1 MGVHSITDAHSGEL
15 DPHVLSWLALP
26 AGVEPLSPVSDA
38 STTTELADDDA
49 SAASSVEA
57 TTIIQWLQQ
66 TPSRISQSYLYDMAG
81 SRLYEE
87 ICKTPEYYL
96 TCKEADLLLEYAE
109 EIATSPHCHDD
120 DADYEGA
127 IDEIKNNYTIAAAS
141 AAEEDKQL
149 LPQLQVIIEL
159 GSGDGHKN
167 LPLLEQLAKCAI
179 HTIYV
184 PIDISSEALN
194 SNLIVKMMTMC
205 SQHCLDEDGDG
216 DERSK
221 DIHLPPQPSWMSSL
235 EVKPLCGKFE
245 DCLPMAASMSNS
257 RVFLFLGSSLGNYN
271 DGEIINL
278 YRLVASYMTSTTST
292 DRFLV
297 GVDTPHSINKP
308 ANIIQAAYNDTRG
321 ITAAF
326 TLNALRHINTIANLD
341 FDYQYGGWKHSALY
355 KQCERSV
362 ITHVVA
368 NGMQTIHTTQD
379 GEIVRTYND
388 GELIF
393 VEQSRK
399 FDIHDMK
406 EYAKQTG
413 LQLQRKW
420 QTKDDYHLIVEY
432 VRQLPP
438 SMCAINNNSNRL
450 LDVLVDSAVLLS
462 SLTPYTG
469 NTVTSERIQRLLP
482 ARTVKVLDVNIETV
496 ESLAQVLITE
506 RAILA
511 IGIHAY
517 RSGRLLLDC
526 GVPYIIILG
535 GTDMNEYLKERD
547 KELLIR
553 RVIDQACAVVAFD
566 NNLHMKLLHC
576 MPHAKCKT
584 FLVPQAVSVTPDP
597 LVRVRGTTGIALSSE
612 AIRFKLGVGME
623 DILIL
628 LPAGIRPVKDV
639 LFAVNA
645 IALWHK
651 DDPRVQLRIVGPVL
665 DETYAEEVRIA
676 LGNKN
681 TQIWRYCGPLVQ
693 EELHA
698 AMGTANVVINTS
710 TSEGM

>member
-26 AGVEPLSPVSDA
+26 AGVDPLSPVSDA
-38 STTTELADDDA
+38 STMTVLADDDA

-57 TTIIQWLQQ
+57 TTIIQWLKQ

-120 DADYEGA
+120 DADYEGT

-149 LPQLQVIIEL
+149 LPPLQVIIEL

-245 DCLPMAASMSNS
+245 DCLPMAASMGNS

-271 DGEIINL
+271 DVEIINL
-278 YRLVASYMTSTTST
+278 YRLVASCMTTSTTTT

-308 ANIIQAAYNDTRG
+308 ANIIKAAYNDARG

-355 KQCERSV
+355 SQCERSV

-388 GELIF
+388 GEVIF

-399 FDIHDMK
+399 FDVHDMK

-420 QTKDDYHLIVEY
+420 QMKDDYHLIVEY
-432 VRQLPP
+432 VRRLPP
-438 SMCAINNNSNRL
+438 SMRAISNNGNRL

-469 NTVTSERIQRLLP
+469 NAVTSERIRRLLP

-506 RAILA
+506 RASLA

-535 GTDMNEYLKERD
+535 GTDMNEYLNERD

-584 FLVPQAVSVTPDP
+584 FLIPQAVSVTPEAQ
-597 LVRVRGTTGIALSSE
+597 VVNNTSE
-612 AIRFKLGVGME
+612 AIRSKLGVSVE

-628 LPAGIRPVKDV
+628 LPAEIRPVKDV
-639 LFAVNA
+639 LFVINS
-645 IALWHK
+645 IDLWHK
-651 DDPRVQLRIVGPVL
+651 DDPRVQLHIVGPVL

-676 LGNKN
+676 LGDENIN
-681 TQIWRYCGPLVQ
+681 NCCRYYGPLVQ

-698 AMGTANVVINTS
+698 AMGAANVVINTS